1 MSYGTRLRELMENKN
16 SGDKIKQAAIAQ
28 KLDCQSSTITSYKD
42 DSIKPSYEVFI
53 KICKLFNKDANYFMQ
68 DDLGDI
74 LTTHHSSEDETL
86 LNAYQNLSVSDKR
99 IVDFILGIEEYGNIK
114 TLDQQDYFDNVIKMD
129 EIKYLPLV
137 KQKASAGIGDRVYEN
152 ADANNED
159 MVCFPSKQVPD
170 KATHAIIIDGHS
182 MEPTFFDG
190 QIVFIQY
197 QQDCNDGDY
206 GIYQV
211 LTEDKSDVYCKQL
224 KYNEEGKKYLHS
236 VNPKSDD
243 PEFVEQEGVV
253 LYCIGKILQK

>member
-1 MSYGTRLRELMENKN
+1 MSFGDILFKHLETMDMKQKELARTLNVSKQTISAYI
-16 SGDKIKQAAIAQ
+16 SGR
-28 KLDCQSSTITSYKD
+28 STPTYKAL
-42 DSIKPSYEVFI
+42 V

-114 TLDQQDYFDNVIKMD
+114 TLDQQDYFDNIIKMD